1 MQTDKMK
8 VLLYLKKSGLGL
20 DKSGQAPIMGRIT
33 YGRTIAQFSCKLS
46 CDPKLWNA
54 RESRLNGKSRE
65 AVATNGKLERLL
77 LSVQSAYRVLC
88 ERGVVFTATDI
99 KEQFQGSMQCR
110 ITFLE
115 CYDLMLEEL
124 HERVGVDLEPR
135 SIGQYRSARRHLA
148 EFVHRQFRTDD
159 ITFSQITED
168 FLLLFEQYIKGELGL
183 SQSYFHTLSICLKK
197 ACRLAYRKG
206 FADRLVFENSKV
218 ERGNKKL
225 PRALDRASLDK
236 LQALTFEPYEVELET
251 ARNLFLFS
259 CYTGVAYCDMVALNR
274 EHLFTDDEGALWLK
288 FRRQKTDTL
297 CRVKLLS
304 EAVRLI
310 ERYQSEER
318 TTLFAPIAYSAY
330 LVQLKALQ
338 LRAGISIPL
347 SAHVS
352 RHTFATLI
360 TLERGVPIETVSRML
375 GHSSI
380 QTTERYAH
388 VTPKKLFDEF
398 ERFLSFTEDLQL
410 SL

>member
-1 MQTDKMK
+1 MQREKFK
-8 VLLYLKKSGLGL
+8 ILLYLKKSGL
-20 DKSGQAPIMGRIT
+20 DKLGQAPIMGRIT

-88 ERGVVFTATDI
+88 ERGIAFTATDI
-99 KEQFQGSMQCR
+99 KEQFQGSMQTQ

-115 CYDLMLEEL
+115 RYDRMVEEMGQK
-124 HERVGVDLEPR
+124 VGIEIRATTLNSYHTVRKHLQAFIREKYHTADIPF
-135 SIGQYRSARRHLA
+135 GQM
-148 EFVHRQFRTDD
+148 E
-159 ITFSQITED
+159 ED
-168 FLLLFEQYIKGELGL
+168 FLECLQHYSVGELGH
-183 SQSYFHTLSICLKK
+183 SQAYYHKMALAVKK
-197 ACRLAYRKG
+197 VCRLAYREG
-206 FADRLVFENSKV
+206 LTERQLFAHIQI
-218 ERGNKKL
+218 ERGENKQ

-236 LQALTFEPYEVELET
+236 LQSFTFEPYEVELET

-259 CYTGVAYCDMVALNR
+259 CFTGVAYCDMVILSR

-288 FRRQKTDTL
+288 FRRQKTNTL

-304 EAVRLI
+304 EAVHLI
-310 ERYQSEER
+310 ERYQSDKR
-318 TTLFAPIAYSAY
+318 TTLFAPIAYPAY
-330 LVQLKALQ
+330 RVQLKALQ

-347 SAHVS
+347 SAHVG

>member
-1 MQTDKMK
+1 MEKDKMK
-8 VLLYLKKSGLGL
+8 VLLYLKKSGL

-33 YGRTIAQFSCKLS
+33 YERTIAQFSCKLS

-77 LSVQSAYRVLC
+77 LSVQSAYRLLC
-88 ERGVVFTATDI
+88 ERGKVFTATDI
-99 KEQFQGSMQCR
+99 KEQFQGSMQTQ

-115 CYDLMLEEL
+115 RYNRMVEDMAQK
-124 HERVGVDLEPR
+124 VGIEIKAASLNSYYTIR
-135 SIGQYRSARRHLA
+135 KHLQAFIGEKYHT
-148 EFVHRQFRTDD
+148 TD
-159 ITFSQITED
+159 ISFGQMEED
-168 FLLLFEQYIKGELGL
+168 FLEYLQHYSVGKLRH
-183 SQSYFHTLSICLKK
+183 SQGYYRKMALAVKK
-197 ACRLAYRKG
+197 ACRLAYHEGLTERQL
-206 FADRLVFENSKV
+206 FAHIQENKQ
-218 ERGNKKL
+218 

-259 CYTGVAYCDMVALNR
+259 CFTGVAYCDMVVLNR
-274 EHLFTDDEGALWLK
+274 EHLFTDDKGAWWLK

-297 CRVKLLS
+297 CRVKLLP
-304 EAVRLI
+304 EAVHLI
-310 ERYQSEER
+310 ERYQSDER

-347 SAHVS
+347 SAHVG

-375 GHSSI
+375 GHSNI

-398 ERFLSFTEDLQL
+398 DRFLSFTEDLTL
-410 SL
+410 TL

>member
-1 MQTDKMK
+1 MQTDKFK
-8 VLLYLKKSGLGL
+8 VLLYQKKSSL

-33 YGRTIAQFSCKLS
+33 YGRTMAQFSCKLS

-77 LSVQSAYRVLC
+77 LSVQSSYQILC
-88 ERGVVFTATDI
+88 ERGVAFTASDI
-99 KEQFQGSMQCR
+99 KEQFQGSMQTQ

-115 CYDLMLEEL
+115 RYDRMVKELEQK
-124 HERVGVDLEPR
+124 VGVEIKATTLNSYYTTRKHLQAFICEKYHTTDIPF
-135 SIGQYRSARRHLA
+135 GQI
-148 EFVHRQFRTDD
+148 E
-159 ITFSQITED
+159 ED
-168 FLLLFEQYIKGELGL
+168 FLECLQHYSVGKQGH
-183 SQSYFHTLSICLKK
+183 SQGYYRKMALAVKK
-197 ACRLAYRKG
+197 VCRLAYRERLTERQL
-206 FADRLVFENSKV
+206 FAHVEI
-218 ERGNKKL
+218 ERGENKR

-259 CYTGVAYCDMVALNR
+259 CFTGVAYCDMVALNR
-274 EHLFTDDEGALWLK
+274 EHLFTDDKGELWLK
-288 FRRQKTDTL
+288 FRRQKTENL
-297 CRVKLLS
+297 CRVKLLP
-304 EAVRLI
+304 EVVYLI
-310 ERYQSEER
+310 ELYQSEER
-318 TTLFAPIAYSAY
+318 ATLFAPIPYSGY

-347 SAHVS
+347 SAHVG

-375 GHSSI
+375 GHSNI

-398 ERFLSFTEDLQL
+398 ERFLSFTENLTL
-410 SL
+410 IL